1 MAFLKSRIAWV
12 IYFIGAAILFLYV
25 LFPSE
30 PLKDYLAN
38 QVRQTQ
44 PNLTLEIGQLKPS
57 FPPGLKLFDVRVYLS
72 DQVIAGFE
80 NLKISPDILS
90 LFLSTTH
97 VAFKGSGYGGN
108 FKGGADIIKKDN
120 NREIVVD
127 TDLVG
132 IQVDRLEVLS
142 ALTTHRISGNLD
154 GSLTLTVNTPHRSVE
169 GDLII
174 TDGKVELSPPYLSQ
188 KVLNFDS
195 IDTELKF
202 NGHALTIERCEIEG
216 NQLDGEMRGSIKFN
230 PRSSSRVL
238 DLTGTIWPH
247 EALLTQLGEQTS
259 KLLTNENLQTR
270 GVPFKITGPLNS
282 PTYSFY

>member
-12 IYFIGAAILFLYV
+12 VYFIGAVLLFLYV

-30 PLKDYLAN
+30 PIKDYLAN
-38 QVRQTQ
+38 RVRQTN
-44 PNLTLEIGQLKPS
+44 PNLTLEIGRLKPS
-57 FPPGLKLFDVRVYLS
+57 FPPGLKLFDVQVYRS
-72 DQVIAGFE
+72 NQVIADFKE
-80 NLKISPDILS
+80 LKISPDILS
-90 LFLSTTH
+90 LFLGTTH

-108 FKGGADIIKKDN
+108 FTGGADIVKADES
-120 NREIVVD
+120 REIVVD

-154 GSLTLTVNTPHRSVE
+154 GSLTLTVKAPHQSIE
-169 GDLII
+169 GDFSI
-174 TDGKVELSPPYLSQ
+174 TDGKVELAPPVLSQ

-195 IDTELKF
+195 IDTELKY
-202 NGHALTIERCEIEG
+202 NGRSLTIERCEIEG
-216 NQLDGEMRGSIKFN
+216 NQLDGEMKGSVKFN
-230 PRSSSRVL
+230 PQSSNRIL

-247 EALLTQLGEQTS
+247 EALLAQLGDQS
-259 KLLTNENLQTR
+259 LKLLANKNLQTR
-270 GVPFKITGPLNS
+270 GVPFKIKGPLNS